1 MATKPVERGVIT
13 SGYGNRVLNGNKE
26 FHTGVDIGVVG
37 NPLDTPV
44 VFAKD
49 GKIAWMDKTR
59 EYNKVTRRGS
69 FGMVVYVRMAD
80 DYVAIYPHLN
90 SIDESLF
97 IGKEVKEGEQV
108 GIMGNTGFSFGVHLH
123 YEERVGLS
131 PGGSREP
138 KDIIALYVDNT
149 EYPNE

>member
-1 MATKPVERGVIT
+1 MATKPVEKGVIT

-26 FHTGVDIGVVG
+26 FHPGIDIGVVG

-49 GKIAWMDKTR
+49 GKIAWMDTTHPVYDKKTG
-59 EYNKVTRRGS
+59 RGS
-69 FGMVVYVRMAD
+69 FGNVVYVRMAD
-80 DYVAIYPHLN
+80 DYVSIYPHLK
-90 SIDESLF
+90 SVDASLF
-97 IGKEVKEGEQV
+97 VGKEVKEGEIV
-108 GIMGNTGFSFGVHLH
+108 GIMGNTGISIGVHLH

-138 KDIIALYVDNT
+138 KDIIALY
-149 EYPNE
+149 EQ